1 MTGRERGKGLGPPL
15 PEPYKDR
22 KAMDSN
28 VRPIEAK
35 DSITAAAR
43 EVVRAYYLGEEESL
57 SQAMETLNSALAEV
71 DGIDYRRFAASR
83 LVRVFSMLRTV
94 RSSKCRSSSFREER
108 QALALSARLPTVAP
122 AVH

>member
-15 PEPYKDR
+15 PVPHKDR

-43 EVVRAYYLGEEESL
+43 EAVRAYYLGEEEAL

-83 LVRVFSMLRTV
+83 LVRVFSMLRPGQV
-94 RSSKCRSSSFREER
+94 F
-108 QALALSARLPTVAP
+108 
-122 AVH
+122 